1 MNNNQQTQEEGG
13 LEVVGM
19 ALLLGAIALG
29 ACLWMGAQLASL
41 ISGQGLLGW
50 DSATVAE
57 SLIGTVTDHLG
68 DPAQAWPEPQRSQ
81 LPPAWLYWSS
91 TVAAVIASIGIGERL
106 WRVFRFDQGNL
117 DETTRLG
124 VKKHAELASRSDYR
138 KFKIDEPTEGRFLL
152 GKVGRM
158 ILASE
163 RSGFRRKMRQIAGAI
178 AILGPSQSGK
188 STHAMEALAWW
199 KGPAI
204 VVSVKPDLALQTIE
218 QRALFGKV
226 KVFDPAAI
234 HQDKG
239 RVGTWNPLDNA
250 TTWVDAQRMAK
261 RLIEATGNN
270 ESPTGRFWS
279 NNSVAMLAAFMW
291 LAAAT
296 CKPMKDVAHWVVSM
310 DQPTDDGPGEVA
322 SYIKTIGKIE
332 GIDQERVD
340 EISAILRGVWASDS
354 RMKSSYFVSLK
365 AAVEAWSRHSVA
377 EATQTTTIDLD
388 WLINSNNT
396 IYITAPLVDQQLL
409 APVIGGFV
417 ATLVDEI
424 MLLNQTTG
432 QKADPEVLLLL
443 DETANMPLPQLPAW
457 ASTLTGLGVQLV
469 TVWQSF
475 SQIRNSYGENA
486 NTILDNSRSTLWFS
500 GIKDIESIRYVEKLL
515 GNEYQESRISSF
527 PERNRGGVNNDA
539 LVPPNVLRQMEPG
552 DRLIITGNS
561 PAIHAQPIRQPKT
574 RRDRF
579 RSAW

>member
-1 MNNNQQTQEEGG
+1 MNNTQQTQEEAG

-19 ALLLGAIALG
+19 AILLGALAIG
-29 ACLWMGAQLASL
+29 ACLWFGAQLASL
-41 ISGQGLLGW
+41 IWSQDPLNW
-50 DSATVAE
+50 DSTTVVE
-57 SLIGTVTDHLG
+57 SLIGTVTDHRG
-68 DPAQAWPEPQRSQ
+68 DPAQAWPEQQ
-81 LPPAWLYWSS
+81 QAKLPPAWLYWSS
-91 TVAAVIASIGIGERL
+91 TVAVLLASIGFGV
-106 WRVFRFDQGNL
+106 RVWCVFSSPRRNL

-124 VKKHAELASRSDYR
+124 VKKHAELATRADYR
-138 KFKIDEPTEGRFLL
+138 KYKIDGPTEGRFLF

-158 ILASE
+158 LLASE
-163 RSGFRRKMRQIAGAI
+163 RSGFRRKIRQIAGAI

-218 QRALFGKV
+218 QRSLFGDV
-226 KVFDPAAI
+226 KVFDPAGI
-234 HQDKG
+234 PKDKV

-250 TTWVDAQRMAK
+250 KTWVDAQRMAK

-270 ESPTGRFWS
+270 DSSTGRFWS

-296 CKPMKDVAHWVVSM
+296 GKPMKDVAHWVVSM

-340 EISAILRGVWASDS
+340 EVSAILRGVWASDS

-365 AAVEAWSRHSVA
+365 AAVEAWSRHSVT
-377 EATQTTTIDLD
+377 EATNTTTIDLD
-388 WLINSNNT
+388 WLTNSNNT

-432 QKADPEVLLLL
+432 EKVDPEVLLLL

-457 ASTLTGLGVQLV
+457 ASTLAGLGVQLV

-475 SQIRNSYGENA
+475 SQMRNSYGENA

-527 PERNRGGVNNDA
+527 SERNRVGVNNDA

-552 DRLIITGNS
+552 DRLIITGNT
-561 PAIHAQPIRQPKT
+561 PAIHAQPIRQPKIG
-574 RRDRF
+574 RDRF
-579 RSAW
+579 RAAR

>member
-1 MNNNQQTQEEGG
+1 M
-13 LEVVGM
+13 
-19 ALLLGAIALG
+19 
-29 ACLWMGAQLASL
+29 
-41 ISGQGLLGW
+41 
-50 DSATVAE
+50 
-57 SLIGTVTDHLG
+57 
-68 DPAQAWPEPQRSQ
+68 
-81 LPPAWLYWSS
+81 
-91 TVAAVIASIGIGERL
+91 
-106 WRVFRFDQGNL
+106 
-117 DETTRLG
+117 
-124 VKKHAELASRSDYR
+124 
-138 KFKIDEPTEGRFLL
+138 
-152 GKVGRM
+152 
-158 ILASE
+158 
-163 RSGFRRKMRQIAGAI
+163 
-178 AILGPSQSGK
+178 
-188 STHAMEALAWW
+188 
-199 KGPAI
+199 
-204 VVSVKPDLALQTIE
+204 
-218 QRALFGKV
+218 
-226 KVFDPAAI
+226 FDPAGI
-234 HQDKG
+234 HKDKG

-250 TTWVDAQRMAK
+250 KTWVEAQRMAK

-270 ESPTGRFWS
+270 DSSTGRFWS

-296 CKPMKDVAHWVVSM
+296 GKPMKDVAHWVVSM

-377 EATQTTTIDLD
+377 EATETTTIDLD
-388 WLINSNNT
+388 WLTNSNNT
-396 IYITAPLVDQQLL
+396 VYITAPLVDQQLL

-424 MLLNQTTG
+424 MLINQTTG
-432 QKADPEVLLLL
+432 EKADPEVLLLL

-527 PERNRGGVNNDA
+527 PDRSRGGVNNDA

-552 DRLIITGNS
+552 DRLIITGNT
-561 PAIHAQPIRQPKT
+561 PAIHAQPIRQPKSG
-574 RRDRF
+574 RDRF
-579 RSAW
+579 RAAR